1 MGPPEVKG
9 RGECPKIRKRSKG
22 CVEWYT
28 ICAYGSGVQVTTNTP
43 SNHGGHQSNALTGL
57 MATFS
62 DHADPSLIPL
72 TLHN

>member
-28 ICAYGSGVQVTTNTP
+28 ICAYGSGVQVIIIP
-43 SNHGGHQSNALTGL
+43 ELSVFQSNIQENK
-57 MATFS
+57 
-62 DHADPSLIPL
+62 D
-72 TLHN
+72 